1 MLDSG
6 MANKIYKAKQ
16 YAEQPERIHFES
28 LRVRIEGVNNEHRVE
43 FDDGHWKCDCEY
55 FRNHATCS
63 HVMALER
70 ILGVMAPHEEEEEPQ
85 HA

>member
-1 MLDSG
+1 MLESG

-28 LRVRIEGVNNEHRVE
+28 LRVRMEGNHSEHAVE
-43 FDDGHWKCDCEY
+43 FDKGKWSCDCEY
-55 FRNHATCS
+55 FKNHATCS

-70 ILGVMAPHEEEEEPQ
+70 VLGVMAPHEETQ

>member
-1 MLDSG
+1 MLESG

-28 LRVRIEGVNNEHRVE
+28 LRVRMEGNHSDHSVG
-43 FDDGHWKCDCEY
+43 FDGGHWDCDCEY

-70 ILGVMAPHEEEEEPQ
+70 VLGVMAPHEEQPQ